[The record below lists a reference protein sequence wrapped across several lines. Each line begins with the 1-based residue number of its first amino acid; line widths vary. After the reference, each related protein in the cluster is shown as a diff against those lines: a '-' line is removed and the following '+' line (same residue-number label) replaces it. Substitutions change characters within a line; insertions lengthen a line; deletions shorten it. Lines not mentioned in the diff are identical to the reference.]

1 MNGYRDMT
9 FCRADDCA
17 ARSHCDR
24 YLTKEIKQAA
34 ARWWG
39 GEGAPIATF
48 TTPKELECY
57 VPEENT

>member
-1 MNGYRDMT
+1 MT

-48 TTPKELECY
+48 TTPKELKCY